1 MSSPL
6 IRAARI
12 DDAAAINR
20 IYNHYIR
27 HSAITFDI
35 EPWSIE
41 RRRDWLAG
49 FIDGDDGDGDARDG
63 DGDND
68 DGGDNNGGD
77 NGDGDNNGGDNGRGD
92 DGDIYHALV
101 AEIDGTVAGFAFNHA
116 FRAKPAYR
124 RATETTVYAAAD
136 HQARGVGGALYAE
149 LFRRIESTDL
159 HRAYAVIALPNPRSI
174 ALHRRFGF
182 TRIATF
188 SEVGYKFN
196 KYIDAAWF
204 EKALK

>member
-49 FIDGDDGDGDARDG
+49 FIDGDDGD
-63 DGDND
+63 
-68 DGGDNNGGD
+68 NNGDGD
-77 NGDGDNNGGDNGRGD
+77 NGDGGDNGGDNSDGDNNGD
-92 DGDIYHALV
+92 DNDIYHALV
-101 AEIDGTVAGFAFNHA
+101 AELDGGIAGFAFNHA

-136 HQARGVGGALYAE
+136 HQARGIGGALYAE
-149 LFRRIESTDL
+149 LFRRIESTNL
-159 HRAYAVIALPNPRSI
+159 HRAYAVIALPNSRSI

>member
-49 FIDGDDGDGDARDG
+49 FIDGD
-63 DGDND
+63 GDND
-68 DGGDNNGGD
+68 DG
-77 NGDGDNNGGDNGRGD
+77 GDNNGGDNGRGD

-101 AEIDGTVAGFAFNHA
+101 AELDGGVAGFAFNHA

-136 HQARGVGGALYAE
+136 HQARGIGGALYAE

>member
-1 MSSPL
+1 MSSPF

-49 FIDGDDGDGDARDG
+49 FIDGDDGDARDG
-63 DGDND
+63 DGDNG
-68 DGGDNNGGD
+68 DGGDNGGD
-77 NGDGDNNGGDNGRGD
+77 NGDGGDDNGSD
-92 DGDIYHALV
+92 NDIYHALV
-101 AEIDGTVAGFAFNHA
+101 AELDGGVAGFAFNHA

-136 HQARGVGGALYAE
+136 HQARGIGGALYAE

>member
-49 FIDGDDGDGDARDG
+49 FIDGDDGDARDG
-63 DGDND
+63 DGDNG
-68 DGGDNNGGD
+68 DGGDNGGD
-77 NGDGDNNGGDNGRGD
+77 NGDGGDDNGSD
-92 DGDIYHALV
+92 NDIYHALV
-101 AEIDGTVAGFAFNHA
+101 AELDGAVAGFAFNHA

-136 HQARGVGGALYAE
+136 HQARGIGGALYAE

>member
-49 FIDGDDGDGDARDG
+49 FIDGDDGGDNN

-77 NGDGDNNGGDNGRGD
+77 NGN
-92 DGDIYHALV
+92 GDIYHALV
-101 AEIDGTVAGFAFNHA
+101 AELDGGVAGFAFNHA

>member
-49 FIDGDDGDGDARDG
+49 FIDGDDGDARDG
-63 DGDND
+63 DGR
-68 DGGDNNGGD
+68 GDNNGDGD
-77 NGDGDNNGGDNGRGD
+77 NGDGDNNGGDN
-92 DGDIYHALV
+92 DIYHALV
-101 AEIDGTVAGFAFNHA
+101 AELDGSVAGFAFNHA

-204 EKALK
+204 EKTLK

>member
-49 FIDGDDGDGDARDG
+49 FIVGDDGDARDG
-63 DGDND
+63 DGRGDNNGD
-68 DGGDNNGGD
+68 GDNGDGGDNNGDD
-77 NGDGDNNGGDNGRGD
+77 NCRGD

-101 AEIDGTVAGFAFNHA
+101 AELDGSVAGFAFNQA

-196 KYIDAAWF
+196 KYIGAAWF